1 MDYNDKVLLHM
12 SKEELPL
19 SEVASSL
26 LRSVCDYVSIRKYA
40 GTNVI
45 AIHCK
50 RRYKGVMI
58 EFTRCIDLLYM
69 KSARTDGVFL
79 NLTSDIISEILNGM
93 RDVDKKEDGKLL
105 DGKTSLDI
113 SI

>member
-1 MDYNDKVLLHM
+1 
-12 SKEELPL
+12 
-19 SEVASSL
+19 
-26 LRSVCDYVSIRKYA
+26 
-40 GTNVI
+40 
-45 AIHCK
+45 
-50 RRYKGVMI
+50 
-58 EFTRCIDLLYM
+58 M

-93 RDVDKKEDGKLL
+93 RDVDKKEDEKLL